1 MTMLMWA
8 GLRHRWLEHL
18 LGATAVALVVAGL
31 VTQRAVTAAADDSIH
46 DLAHRLGKNML
57 VLPAGVDLG
66 EFYRQRYSGPGL
78 SDRAPDEIRRSPLAP
93 HIRAI
98 EARLYGNAS
107 EGRVPVIVVG
117 DASFS
122 PPAPAGL
129 AGAYLAPGA
138 ARNLGAAAGSRID
151 LGPVALAVLGV
162 APDAPEG
169 LDDAVFVPLEAAQR
183 ILGRPGEVNAM
194 RLGGCWCRTD
204 VAMLASEVEKLLPGS
219 RAVTVAGMVKAQTG
233 SVATM
238 KRYASVL
245 LAVGATLVAGVVA
258 ALVASQAR
266 RRRRELGLLVAVGA
280 PPEGIAWSFTLQAT
294 LAGAL
299 GGLAG
304 WSLALPAAGW
314 LGTRTTLG
322 AALAAPGD
330 LLLPAV
336 VLSALAS
343 ALAAFFPA
351 RRAAALDPTEVLREI

>member
-1 MTMLMWA
+1 MTLLLWA
-8 GLRHRWLEHL
+8 DLKRRWLEYL
-18 LGATAVALVVAGL
+18 LGAAAIALVVAGL
-31 VTQRAVTAAADDSIH
+31 VTQRAVTVAADDSIH

-57 VLPAGVDLG
+57 VLPAGVDPG
-66 EFYRQRYSGPGL
+66 EFHRQRYSGPGL
-78 SDRAPDEIRRSPLAP
+78 SDRAPDLIRDSPLRR
-93 HIRAI
+93 HIQAI

-107 EGRVPVIVVG
+107 PGGVPVIVVG

-122 PPAPAGL
+122 PPAPPGL
-129 AGAYLAPGA
+129 AGAYLAPAA
-138 ARNLGAAAGSRID
+138 ARKLGAVPGSRID
-151 LGPVALAVLGV
+151 LGPAALAVLGV
-162 APDAPEG
+162 AREAPEG

-204 VAMLASEVEKLLPGS
+204 VPALASDVEKLLPGT
-219 RAVTVAGMVKAQTG
+219 RAVTVAGMLKAQTG

-238 KRYASVL
+238 KRYAWAL
-245 LAVGATLVAGVVA
+245 LSAGAVLVAGVVA

-280 PPEGIAWSFTLQAT
+280 PPAGLAGAFTLQAA

-304 WSLALPAAGW
+304 WSLAVPATGW
-314 LGTRTTLG
+314 LGARTLG
-322 AALAAPGD
+322 TSLAAPAD
-330 LLLPAV
+330 LLVPAV
-336 VLSALAS
+336 VLSALVS

-351 RRAAALDPTEVLREI
+351 RRAAALDPTQVLREI